1 MKKKDKPSMGILV
14 ETILEKRDPSKDKP
28 AKESEEM
35 EEMEEDEGS
44 LPRQVIAQDLID
56 ALRAANPDGV
66 IAALDA
72 WSQASSSGFAT
83 SHRDDDPECGCK

>member
-28 AKESEEM
+28 EKESEEM
-35 EEMEEDEGS
+35 EMEEEDEG

-56 ALRAANPDGV
+56 ALRSGNPDGV

-83 SHRDDDPECGCK
+83 SHRDDDPDCGCK